1 MTEIILTSSVLI
13 LLLAVLRRA
22 LRGRIDP
29 RVQYAL
35 WLLVAARLLIPGTL
49 FTAPVSVMGTAEEV
63 QTAIRETFPDPRAVE
78 DSSPAQYPAVQP
90 APAVQPSPAAN
101 ADEEAEIPI
110 EKAAPLIHYSR
121 WDLVNWLD
129 VIWKAGMLA
138 VGSAMAA
145 SNLIFYLRLRKAR
158 RRLDLPAALRAGK
171 LPVYEAEG
179 LSSPCLFGLLRP
191 AIYLNEAAVSAAHP
205 EHILAH
211 EYAHYRHGD
220 QLWSILRSI
229 CLVIHWYNPL
239 VWWAAVLSRRD
250 CELAC
255 DASVLRRLGEGER
268 IDYGQTLLGMISRS
282 RNPAALLHT
291 ATTMS
296 AGKRAMTE
304 RIALIAKAPRAR
316 KITLVLAVLLACV
329 LAACAFGGGE
339 PKAPEG
345 TEPSNGASSEPASA
359 PLLEFPGLHW
369 NDSVETVIRA
379 LGIQESQILEQGETD
394 DSGNN
399 WGIVAEN
406 LPAFGGTAE
415 KAYFYFERYEGS
427 EWGLYS
433 VRLDYP
439 NDASFGAVREELL
452 RQYGPG
458 GDTAADSYIITGDGD
473 LQSSQS
479 FQTGSGFSQM
489 MLDLYGQEMMDRR
502 AEILEQPGPH
512 SWHWSLDSSVLPE
525 KFAAQAADWL
535 AGNAYSSISP
545 ETAREYF
552 RLQPMV
558 RGFWTDAA
566 PLNWSKPSTTSNQIC
581 LDASEYVY
589 FLQRIGRDSPTAVT
603 VSQSASSNSNDT
615 SYITDPEEVARL
627 WELYQSFEYEGS
639 YDPAGTGGWPIGVSF
654 HYGDS
659 PDDGDV
665 FFILDRTG
673 ISKDGEHLRLKD
685 IDEIYAEFLRVSEDP
700 AYPFGPGPARDV
712 LSVNARSIVEQ
723 VQQGTDV
730 SEWLPL
736 MNYMDWSVLARA
748 AVEAGL
754 GEGDGSDAT
763 TGIMATIDDYIAR
776 QGPSMT
782 QAEYLYI
789 LSATTG
795 LDGAP
800 AESYSFLVY
809 RMHAVNP
816 SQFAY
821 AVLYELPEEQKN
833 TVLDFF
839 RYEYRY
845 EMSWEH
851 EPFDGKQGPSREEAI
866 AQLER
871 ELEKGVSAS
880 PEEMLLTVSGESFQF
895 LPVNAYGIYAT
906 TYASSNPYVADVT
919 DAGTVT
925 ARGEGEADIT
935 MHFEGAQGQHDLVC
949 HVLCELSGGS
959 EAVAASIRTYIQNGI
974 SPKEWLPFLL
984 RTSWADIAVPWTE
997 DGWRDWIMDAQQAIY
1012 LYILNN
1018 GNSLTDEELLTIMS
1032 ATKGLDGA
1040 YAEGY
1045 ASILYTLYNLDPKR
1059 FAVIALDDLSGE
1071 DQDTAVMLLRYG
1083 WSYDHAE
1090 DYDRPY
1096 QERQA
1101 AMLAQ
1106 LEEDKKGSLSLRPD
1120 AVAFYSIGEVRSLHI
1135 VNDGDAAVRSCES
1148 SDPEIVAV
1156 RLREDGSFELQAVGP
1171 GEALVTVHCTIGG
1184 EEQELTCSVLCAW

>member
-1 MTEIILTSSVLI
+1 MTEIILTSSILI
-13 LLLAVLRRA
+13 LLLAALRRL

-49 FTAPVSVMGTAEEV
+49 FTAPVSVMGAAEGL
-63 QTAIRETFPDPRAVE
+63 QTSIRETFPDPNAAPDTPPVNALG
-78 DSSPAQYPAVQP
+78 PVQP
-90 APAVQPSPAAN
+90 PEDAVVSY
-101 ADEEAEIPI
+101 EIIDP
-110 EKAAPLIHYSR
+110 ESAFSVQK
-121 WDLVNWLD
+121 VFNWPD
-129 VIWKAGMLA
+129 VIWKTGIA
-138 VGSAMAA
+138 VVGGAMAA
-145 SNLIFYLRLRKAR
+145 SNLIFYLRLRKTR
-158 RRLDLPAALRAGK
+158 RRLTLPAAPWTGK
-171 LPVYEAEG
+171 LPMYEAEG
-179 LSSPCLFGLLRP
+179 LPSPCLFGLFRS
-191 AIYLNEAAVSAAHP
+191 AVYLNEAAMSTAHP
-205 EHILAH
+205 EHVLAH

-239 VWWAAVLSRRD
+239 VWWAAALCRRD

-255 DASVLRRLGEGER
+255 DASALRRLGEAER
-268 IDYGQTLLGMISRS
+268 IDYGQTLLGMISKS

-291 ATTMS
+291 ATTMT

-304 RIALIAKAPRAR
+304 RIALIVKAPRTR
-316 KITLVLAVLLACV
+316 KITLVLVALLACV
-329 LAACAFGGGE
+329 LAACTFGGGE
-339 PKAPEG
+339 AKAPEG
-345 TEPSNGASSEPASA
+345 TEPS
-359 PLLEFPGLHW
+359 
-369 NDSVETVIRA
+369 
-379 LGIQESQILEQGETD
+379 
-394 DSGNN
+394 
-399 WGIVAEN
+399 
-406 LPAFGGTAE
+406 
-415 KAYFYFERYEGS
+415 
-427 EWGLYS
+427 
-433 VRLDYP
+433 
-439 NDASFGAVREELL
+439 
-452 RQYGPG
+452 
-458 GDTAADSYIITGDGD
+458 
-473 LQSSQS
+473 
-479 FQTGSGFSQM
+479 
-489 MLDLYGQEMMDRR
+489 
-502 AEILEQPGPH
+502 PGPAE
-512 SWHWSLDSSVLPE
+512 STEP
-525 KFAAQAADWL
+525 
-535 AGNAYSSISP
+535 SP
-545 ETAREYF
+545 E
-552 RLQPMV
+552 
-558 RGFWTDAA
+558 RGI
-566 PLNWSKPSTTSNQIC
+566 P
-581 LDASEYVY
+581 V
-589 FLQRIGRDSPTAVT
+589 AVT
-603 VSQSASSNSNDT
+603 VSQSASSDLNDT

-673 ISKDGEHLRLKD
+673 IYKDGESLRLKD
-685 IDEIYAEFLRVSEDP
+685 IDEIHAEFLRISEDP

-736 MNYMDWSVLARA
+736 MNYMDWGVLARE
-748 AVEAGL
+748 AVDAGL

-763 TGIMATIDDYIAR
+763 TGIMATIDAYIAR

-789 LSATTG
+789 LSATAG

-800 AESYSFLVY
+800 AESYSSLVY

-821 AVLYELPEEQKN
+821 VLLYELPEEQKN

-949 HVLCELSGGS
+949 HVRCELSGGS
-959 EAVAASIRTYIQNGI
+959 EAAAASIRTYIQNDI
-974 SPKEWLPFLL
+974 SPREWLPFLL

-997 DGWRDWIMDAQQAIY
+997 DGWRDWIMDVQQAIY
-1012 LYILNN
+1012 LYILDN
-1018 GNSLTDEELLTIMS
+1018 GNSLTDVEFLTIMA

-1106 LEEDKKGSLSLRPD
+1106 LEEDKKGGLSLRPD
-1120 AVAFYSIGEVRSLHI
+1120 AVEFYNIGEVRSLHI

-1156 RLREDGSFELQAVGP
+1156 RLREDGSFELQAAGP
-1171 GEALVTVHCTIGG
+1171 GEALVTVRCTIGG